1 MEEELCGNNWDLD
14 AVVRLGCCRRR
25 ISPASAVAAQ
35 QVDPF
40 APFLLPVTQPTTV
53 ATEVAEK
60 EVGVEAGWSFP
71 ELAVRDGGG
80 LGRDADELL
89 KAFCAAFPSSS
100 SSSSLPAPAPPPPQ
114 PQPEQPQQKPVAV
127 VQENLPVPTTAAPA
141 KAQPAAVRQVPGGV
155 PRSKRRKNQQK
166 KVVRHVPAD
175 GVSADVWAWRK
186 YGQKPI
192 KGSPYPSPVSISPAG
207 HRRRRR
213 REMEEKLTGALLCWN
228 RGYYRCSSSKGCPAR
243 KQVERSRSDPNT
255 FILTYTGDHNHSAPT
270 HRNSLAG
277 TTRNKLPSSTSASA
291 QPQPPPPSVV
301 VAGGAE
307 AASHQG
313 TTSPAG
319 LSPTT
324 PLRTPSMEEEEEDDD
339 ELLVEDMEMAGEDE
353 LLFLNG
359 GGDDATAALD
369 GTPMSSLFDI
379 DEPFLPSPWTEPTAA
394 GS

>member
-25 ISPASAVAAQ
+25 ISPAAVAQ

-40 APFLLPVTQPTTV
+40 ASFLQQGV
-53 ATEVAEK
+53 AMEVAAEK
-60 EVGVEAGWSFP
+60 EVGVEAAWSFP
-71 ELAVRDGGG
+71 ELTVRDGGGGG

-100 SSSSLPAPAPPPPQ
+100 SSKSSPLPTPPPPPPTQ
-114 PQPEQPQQKPVAV
+114 PQPEQQKPVT
-127 VQENLPVPTTAAPA
+127 VQENLPAPTTAPA
-141 KAQPAAVRQVPGGV
+141 RASQPAAARQVPAGGV

-192 KGSPYPSPVSISPAG
+192 KGSPYP
-207 HRRRRR
+207 
-213 REMEEKLTGALLCWN
+213 

-255 FILTYTGDHNHSAPT
+255 FILTYTGEHNHSAPT

-277 TTRNKLPSSTSASA
+277 TTRNKLPSSSSASAASA

-301 VAGGAE
+301 VVGAGGGGAE
-307 AASHQG
+307 A
-313 TTSPAG
+313 AG

-324 PLRTPSMEEEEEDDD
+324 PLRTPSMEEDEEEEEEE

-359 GGDDATAALD
+359 GDDNAALD

-379 DEPFLPSPWTEPTAA
+379 ADEPFLPSPWTEPTAA